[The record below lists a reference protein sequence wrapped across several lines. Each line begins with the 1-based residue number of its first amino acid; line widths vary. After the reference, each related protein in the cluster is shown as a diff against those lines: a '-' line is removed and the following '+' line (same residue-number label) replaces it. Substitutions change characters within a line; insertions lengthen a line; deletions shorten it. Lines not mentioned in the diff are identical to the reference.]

1 LKTVALIT
9 GLLIGPYLLV
19 RTLGGHVLRAARL
32 GLALVFGFAAI
43 GHLAKTEA
51 MADMIPP
58 SIPKRRALIWISGVL
73 EATIA
78 ASLLVCS
85 KCFWIGLT
93 AMGFLLAVFP
103 FNVYSAIRRVKS
115 GGHATGPRYLLVR
128 TPLQLLLLFWTY
140 WFVLRGDR

>member
-32 GLALVFGFAAI
+32 GLALVFGFTAL
-43 GHLAKTEA
+43 GHFVKTQA

-73 EATIA
+73 ETAIA
-78 ASLLVCS
+78 ASLLACS
-85 KCFWIGLT
+85 KCFWTGLS
-93 AMGFLLAVFP
+93 AVAFLIAVFP
-103 FNVYSAIRRVKS
+103 LNV
-115 GGHATGPRYLLVR
+115 
-128 TPLQLLLLFWTY
+128 
-140 WFVLRGDR
+140 